1 MSESEP
7 LITQCPRCQ
16 TRFRVTGEQL
26 DTADGRV
33 RCGACLAVFQARH
46 ALAEAEVSAV
56 EAVPVQAEVVS
67 APPVETAADSL
78 PEPVAEPLVDP
89 SSEDDAVVPASA
101 PEPPVVA
108 TNARKPWPVGALL
121 AGHLVAWALL
131 AAGVLALQFDTWSRD
146 PVMRESVYERIGDLV
161 GVELPA
167 FKDLGAIRF
176 TATSVAPRQGPPE
189 PLAVEANLVNTAAMR
204 QSLPMLSVRFLEED
218 GDTLAEQRV
227 QPADYLPN
235 PRGSRTMSPDVP
247 IGISLRLT
255 DPGAAAVAYSVTLR

>member
-131 AAGVLALQFDTWSRD
+131 AAGVLALQFDAWSRD
-146 PVMRESVYERIGDLV
+146 PVMRDVYERIGDLV
-161 GVELPA
+161 DIELPA
-167 FKDLGAIRF
+167 FKDLEAIRF
-176 TATSVAPRQGPPE
+176 TVTSVAPRQGPPE